1 MGLREAIF
9 GSLIS
14 RISSQV
20 GLFQSMTL
28 PPALELMVYEPMVGL
43 TEINTVS
50 GYISCATVYVYYA
63 LEVYIRS
70 GICLTNTKKDTQIQ
84 ACTLMM
90 FNRSFIML
98 WTAKHIAVA
107 LGIITIYHTENLQN
121 NIFMS

>member
-9 GSLIS
+9 GSLIF

-28 PPALELMVYEPMVGL
+28 APALELIVSESMIGL
-43 TEINTVS
+43 PEINTVS

-70 GICLTNTKKDTQIQ
+70 DICLTSTKKDTQIQ
-84 ACTLMM
+84 ACNLML

-98 WTAKHIAVA
+98 
-107 LGIITIYHTENLQN
+107 
-121 NIFMS
+121 